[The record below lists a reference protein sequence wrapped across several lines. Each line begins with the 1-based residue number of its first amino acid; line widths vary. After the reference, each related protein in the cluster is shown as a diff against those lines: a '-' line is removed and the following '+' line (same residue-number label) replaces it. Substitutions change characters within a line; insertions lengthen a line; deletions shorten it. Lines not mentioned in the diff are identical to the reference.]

1 MKFKSLFTLTLSL
14 LLTSLVLFSCGTSK
28 TATAEELKELDQ
40 LVENRQFKFDLQFAR
55 PFVTNSLNQLDNVG
69 LFRPGDNASRINL
82 SGFSNQFEFK
92 GDTVVAN
99 LPYFGERQMG
109 GGYNSDTGINFEGIA
124 EDLDLVKKDNQ
135 YQLKFNIKGE
145 GVETYRVTVTLFPG
159 LSGTI
164 NINSAQRFPIRYDG
178 DINLKTEK

>member
-1 MKFKSLFTLTLSL
+1 MNFKSLFTLAFSL
-14 LLTSLVLFSCGTSK
+14 VLTSLVLFSCGTSK

-55 PFVTNSLNQLDNVG
+55 PLVTNTLNQLDNAG

-82 SGFSNQFEFK
+82 GGFSSRFEFK
-92 GDTVVAN
+92 RDSVIAD

-109 GGYNSDTGINFEGIA
+109 GGYNTDGGINFKGIA
-124 EDLDLVKKDNQ
+124 KDLEVTKKDNQ
-135 YQLKFNIKGE
+135 YRIKFNIKGE

-164 NINSAQRFPIRYDG
+164 NVNSAQRFPIRYDG
-178 DINLKTEK
+178 KIKKLDLN